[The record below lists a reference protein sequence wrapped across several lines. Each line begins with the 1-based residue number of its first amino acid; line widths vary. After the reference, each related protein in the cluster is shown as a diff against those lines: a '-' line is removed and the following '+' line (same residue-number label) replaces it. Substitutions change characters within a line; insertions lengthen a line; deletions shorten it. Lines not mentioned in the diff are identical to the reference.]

1 MNNERFG
8 HVSMDDGTP
17 HVEFARVLD
26 AAIDTVWAL
35 LSTEDGLEKWLA
47 PARVDLRKGGTV
59 DIDFGEGGV
68 TAGEILDLVPGLAIE
83 YRWSFTGEP
92 DSIVRFELEVIDSD
106 TTRLRLVHRLIPLDQ
121 ATGYAAGW
129 HAHLDRLESVATG
142 QGLVDWAGRYQ
153 EVLPDYQRRS
163 A

>member
-1 MNNERFG
+1 MNDERFG
-8 HVSMDDGTP
+8 QMSMDAGTP

-47 PARVDLRKGGTV
+47 PARVDLRLGGAV

-68 TAGEILDLVPGLAIE
+68 TGGEILDLVPGVAIE

-92 DSIVRFELEVIDSD
+92 DSIVRFELEVVDPD
-106 TTRLRLVHRLIPLDQ
+106 TTKLHLIHRLVPLDQ

-129 HAHLDRLESVATG
+129 HAHLDRLEAAATG
-142 QGLVDWAGRYQ
+142 HGSVDWVERYQ
-153 EVLPDYQRRS
+153 EVLPDYQNRS